1 MKAIKIAAPIL
12 AAMLVIAGGL
22 YIPQFVSTAYD
33 YHLSTQVKEM
43 ENNDISLDFSKKSS
57 DYFQRAYEF
66 NRVFAQGYGTI
77 LDTGGTFNMTSDEV
91 EKNVKDMIKAM
102 GIGINKEKSF
112 KVIPYVSVY
121 SDGFIDVSSSAQE
134 ISGEKKDIV
143 QNEQPD
149 RQTVDTYVYWACIWN
164 SSYWGEQAVYID
176 DETGLPLGFVF
187 DFPIF
192 FNDKEQE
199 KLDTDGTDYSFDS
212 ITQYL
217 QKNAAPDNVEL
228 DFSNDKGV
236 WFIIVEKD
244 NQKYSYSVY
253 IDGGEKIF
261 FNLM

>member
-1 MKAIKIAAPIL
+1 MKAIKIVAPVL

-77 LDTGGTFNMTSDEV
+77 LDTSGTFNMTSDEV

-102 GIGINKEKSF
+102 GVGIDQEKSF

-121 SDGFIDVSSSAQE
+121 ADSFIDVSTSVQE
-134 ISGEKKDIV
+134 AGGEKTDV
-143 QNEQPD
+143 PSNEQTNKN
-149 RQTVDTYVYWACIWN
+149 TVDTYVYWACIWN
-164 SSYWGEQAVYID
+164 SSFRGEQAVYID

-187 DFPIF
+187 DFSIF

-199 KLDTDGTDYSFDS
+199 KLDTDGTDYGFDS
-212 ITQYL
+212 IIQYL
-217 QKNAAPDNVEL
+217 EKNAAPDNVDL
-228 DFSNDKGV
+228 DFSDEKGV
-236 WFIIVEKD
+236 WYIIVEKD

-261 FNLM
+261 FNMM